1 VAVASGPTE
10 RSAAAALEAV
20 ADVALLEGDLPT
32 SLDAYE
38 AVTALATPTDL
49 AELADAPAN
58 QALALT
64 YMGNSPAGRVAAE
77 RARSA
82 ARASTNPDPQ
92 IHDASGRAKSDPAC

>member
-1 VAVASGPTE
+1 VSVGIAGHPAHTNSTPPSSTERRHLSDLAQRGVAVASGPTE
-10 RSAAAALEAV
+10 RAAAAALEAV

-58 QALALT
+58 
-64 YMGNSPAGRVAAE
+64 
-77 RARSA
+77 
-82 ARASTNPDPQ
+82 
-92 IHDASGRAKSDPAC
+92 